1 MRGETLR
8 LLGENPGFARLWLAE
23 VVSLGGDWFT
33 IIALAVVVSRGTS
46 GSGLAV
52 SGLLIT
58 QFLPM
63 ATLGPLSGVLVDRFD
78 RRRLLILSD
87 LARVVIVLLFIPAA
101 ASGRL
106 GLLYALSFLHFTVQ
120 TVFEPGRSALVPS
133 LVKDADLV
141 RASTLASVTWSAM
154 AAIGGM
160 AGGVILSAV
169 GTTAAFAIDALTFL
183 ASALLIAGIPPVPGT
198 AQAHSV
204 RNAVRL
210 RDALGY
216 MARFPVIAAT
226 ALVKAIN
233 GIAVVDT
240 FIVLYATRL
249 FVIGDS
255 GAGSVGLFYACF
267 GLGAVIGPLLLN
279 RLNDGTAPRMR
290 LFIGFGSG
298 LLSSALLLLSAA
310 PTVALAGLALVLRG
324 VGGSANWTFST
335 ILLQKG
341 VPDGLRGRVFA
352 VELAA
357 AHLAFVLS
365 ALAWGHFA
373 DVLGL
378 REAVLA
384 AAFVTLIPL
393 ALWTSS
399 LGWMRRREAACG

>member
-8 LLGENPGFARLWLAE
+8 LLGESPGFARLWLAE

-33 IIALAVVVSRGTS
+33 IIALAVVVSRWTS

-106 GLLYALSFLHFTVQ
+106 GLLYGLSFLHFTVQ

-160 AGGVILSAV
+160 AGGAILSAV

-204 RNAVRL
+204 RSAVRL

-233 GIAVVDT
+233 GVAVVDT

-279 RLNDGTAPRMR
+279 RLNDGTGPRMR

-310 PTVALAGLALVLRG
+310 PSVAVAGLALVLRG

-384 AAFVTLIPL
+384 AGVVTLIPL